1 MTTKNSEQTE
11 KDKGIKRAKIS
22 KRLLRVFGKT
32 NAEYR
37 LIKEGDRVLVGL
49 SGGKDSL
56 SLVHL
61 LRNMQRHAPFDFEFL
76 ACTVSYGM
84 EGEDYS
90 ALHAHCEAYDIPHVV
105 YETRIYEISQE
116 TIREGSSFC
125 SYFSRMRRGALATY
139 AEEHG
144 YNKIALGHH
153 FDDAVESFF
162 MNMFY
167 NGVMRSLAPIY
178 KAERNFHVIRPL
190 IEAREAQLRAFAEE
204 NGFATIGDEACP
216 AMRIAVKA
224 PYARAA
230 TKEWLRQMEEEHEDL
245 FKRIKASF
253 KHIHDDTFLDP
264 SRWKREDGE

>member
-1 MTTKNSEQTE
+1 MREKN
-11 KDKGIKRAKIS
+11 RAKFS
-22 KRLLRVFGKT
+22 KKLLRTFGRT
-32 NAEYR
+32 NGRYR
-37 LIKEGDRVLVGL
+37 LIQEGDRVLVGI

-61 LRNMQRHAPFDFEFL
+61 LKNMQSHAPFDFDFL
-76 ACTVSYGM
+76 AVTVSYGM

-90 ALHAHCEAYDIPHVV
+90 ALHEHCEAYGIPHEV

-125 SYFSRMRRGALATY
+125 SYFSRMRRGALYTY

-144 YNKIALGHH
+144 YGKIALGHH
-153 FDDAVESFF
+153 LDDAVESFF

-167 NGVMRSLAPIY
+167 NGSLRSMAPIY
-178 KAERNFHVIRPL
+178 KADRGFHVIRPL
-190 IEAREAQLRAFAEE
+190 IEARESQLQAFAEE

-216 AMRIAVKA
+216 AMRTTVKA
-224 PYARAA
+224 PYARAQ
-230 TKEWLRQMEEEHEDL
+230 TKEWLRALEGEDPEI

-253 KHIHDDTFLDP
+253 AHIHDDTFLDP
-264 SRWKREDGE
+264 SRWKRDDLDVGDACR